1 MKSEPP
7 CLTFVVPFEVF
18 LWCQS
23 ENGEL
28 YDMGLSTFVPE
39 EGTGGADSSLVTE
52 EQILHFG
59 KAEAGEM
66 LEMEITCW
74 WSQFTLL

>member
-1 MKSEPP
+1 
-7 CLTFVVPFEVF
+7 
-18 LWCQS
+18 
-23 ENGEL
+23 
-28 YDMGLSTFVPE
+28 MGLSTFVPE

>member
-1 MKSEPP
+1 MA
-7 CLTFVVPFEVF
+7 LFEVL

-23 ENGEL
+23 ESGEL
-28 YDMGLSTFVPE
+28 YDKGLSMFVPE
-39 EGTGGADSSLVTE
+39 EGTGRYIDSSLVTK

-59 KAEAGEM
+59 KAEAGGM
-66 LEMEITCW
+66 LETEVTPW